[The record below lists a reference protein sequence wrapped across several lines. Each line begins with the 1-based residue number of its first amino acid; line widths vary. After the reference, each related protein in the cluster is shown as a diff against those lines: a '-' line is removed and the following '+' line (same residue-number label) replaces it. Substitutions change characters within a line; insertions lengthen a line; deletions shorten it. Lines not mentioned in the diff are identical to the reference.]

1 MGKSNFAVFVDLENA
16 GGKES
21 MLRSI
26 IEKVKIRG
34 DILLGKVYGYT
45 DRYSDLKECLLS
57 NTFSVVP
64 SLRYGKCQKNN
75 LDIQLV
81 IDAME
86 VAYTNPLIDSFCIVS
101 GDSDYT
107 PLVGRLKA
115 MGKTVLGISR
125 SEAAS
130 GIFINACNEFV
141 FLESVAAKKQP
152 KPKKGER
159 IVDGDLNEL
168 IGQVE
173 TIVEDQDEEQMYAS
187 ELKDTLT
194 RLRPDFSERSYGC
207 STFGKLV
214 ALIASKSDKLSSW
227 TEDSS
232 LMIGLSGSDES
243 SARMDKS
250 NWLHAFTQAL
260 NRFKSEGK
268 SLYPEGDHS
277 VRLPGFRRAPDR
289 LQALQRRDEGAGK
302 AGPAGHRNGRSAHH
316 AAEDLLKNAHGKSR
330 FRDGCG
336 IFCFRQRSAVS
347 LSRRALLRPLFFPF
361 SAGTA
366 LRGAACHHTA
376 DAPFPQA
383 FSPLASQRSA
393 ASLSHC
399 TFSCR
404 FSSLLGGN
412 TAS

>member
-45 DRYSDLKECLLS
+45 DHYSNLKECLLS

-64 SLRYGKCQKNN
+64 SLRYGKNQKNN
-75 LDIQLV
+75 LDLQLV
-81 IDAME
+81 IDAIE

-130 GIFINACNEFV
+130 SIFINACNEFV
-141 FLESVAAKKQP
+141 FLESVATKKQP
-152 KPKKGER
+152 KLKRGVK
-159 IVDGDLNEL
+159 VVNADLDAL
-168 IGQVE
+168 ISQVE

-187 ELKDTLT
+187 ELKDTLM

-207 STFGKLV
+207 ATFGKLV
-214 ALIASKSDKLSSW
+214 AEISSRSEKLRSW

-232 LMIGLSGSDES
+232 LMIGLSGSEDS
-243 SARMDKS
+243 SARLDKN
-250 NWLHAFTQAL
+250 NWVPAFTQAL
-260 NRFKSEGK
+260 SAFKADGFDRVNPSILKSTIQSEYPDFDERQIGFKRFSDVMKELEKLGH
-268 SLYPEGDHS
+268 LVIEM
-277 VRLPGFRRAPDR
+277 
-289 LQALQRRDEGAGK
+289 DE
-302 AGPAGHRNGRSAHH
+302 AHTM
-316 AAEDLLKNAHGKSR
+316 LLKI
-330 FRDGCG
+330 C
-336 IFCFRQRSAVS
+336 
-347 LSRRALLRPLFFPF
+347 
-361 SAGTA
+361 
-366 LRGAACHHTA
+366 
-376 DAPFPQA
+376 
-383 FSPLASQRSA
+383 
-393 ASLSHC
+393 
-399 TFSCR
+399 
-404 FSSLLGGN
+404 
-412 TAS
+412 